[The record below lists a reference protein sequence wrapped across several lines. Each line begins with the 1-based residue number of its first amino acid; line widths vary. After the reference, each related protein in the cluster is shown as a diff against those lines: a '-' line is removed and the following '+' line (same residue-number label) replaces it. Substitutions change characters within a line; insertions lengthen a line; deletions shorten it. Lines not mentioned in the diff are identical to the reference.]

1 MTYKFLDHTA
11 DIGIEVI
18 APDLKQAFIE
28 AIFGL
33 LELIFNKSFKEFD
46 IKNGFEILEIESND
60 LESLFV
66 DTLNEILF
74 LIDSRKIIPLK
85 PEIIVMSNN
94 TLKLK
99 YNPMSFDYSKFPVQ
113 LYVKAVTY
121 HQLEINQ
128 SNELTTIKFYLD
140 I

>member
-46 IKNGFEILEIESND
+46 LKNGFEILEIESND

-99 YNPMSFDYSKFPVQ
+99 YNPMNFDYSKFPVQ
-113 LYVKAVTY
+113 MYVKAVTY

-140 I
+140 V

>member
-99 YNPMSFDYSKFPVQ
+99 YNPMNFDYSKFPVQ
-113 LYVKAVTY
+113 MYVKAVTY

>member
-1 MTYKFLDHTA
+1 MTYRFLDHTA

-46 IKNGFEILEIESND
+46 IKNGFEILEIVSND

-66 DTLNEILF
+66 DTLNEVLF

-99 YNPMSFDYSKFPVQ
+99 YNPMNFDYSKFPMQ
-113 LYVKAVTY
+113 MYVKAVTY
-121 HQLEINQ
+121 HQLKINQ
-128 SNELTTIKFYLD
+128 SNKLTTIKFYLD

>member
-99 YNPMSFDYSKFPVQ
+99 YNPMNFDYSKFPVQ
-113 LYVKAVTY
+113 MYVKAVTY

-140 I
+140 V

>member
-99 YNPMSFDYSKFPVQ
+99 YNPMNFDYSKFPVQ

>member
-46 IKNGFEILEIESND
+46 LKNGFEILEIESND

-85 PEIIVMSNN
+85 PEIIIMSNN

-99 YNPMSFDYSKFPVQ
+99 YNPMNFDYSKFPVQ
-113 LYVKAVTY
+113 MYVKAVTY

-140 I
+140 V

>member
-99 YNPMSFDYSKFPVQ
+99 YNPMNFDYSKFPVQ

-121 HQLEINQ
+121 NQLEINQ

>member
-1 MTYKFLDHTA
+1 MAYTFLEHTA

-28 AIFGL
+28 SILGL
-33 LELIFNKSFKEFD
+33 LELIFNKSFKDFE
-46 IKNGFEILEIESND
+46 IKNGFEFLEIESND

-66 DTLNEILF
+66 DTLNEVLF

-85 PEIIVMSNN
+85 PEITEMSNN
-94 TLKLK
+94 SLKLK
-99 YNPMSFDYSKFPVQ
+99 YNPMNFDYLEFPVQ
-113 LYVKAVTY
+113 MYVKAVTY

-128 SNELTTIKFYLD
+128 STELTTIKFYLD